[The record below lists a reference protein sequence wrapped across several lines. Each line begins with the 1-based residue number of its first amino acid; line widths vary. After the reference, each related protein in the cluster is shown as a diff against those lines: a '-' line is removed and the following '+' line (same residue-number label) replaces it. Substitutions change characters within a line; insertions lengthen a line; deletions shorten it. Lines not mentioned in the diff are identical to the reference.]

1 MSASRNCKWDE
12 LIDSP
17 CGSRNSQPITFRD
30 LLLLAAL
37 IAVSSQKA
45 LPQSDPPQPDSN
57 SALGALSILRRPS
70 IKVTLSSYP
79 QTMETPD
86 PPQWYIL
93 AYRGSPEDG
102 LFSIAVAKG
111 QIVQEK
117 PSLNLGEL
125 FKSPNPIAIERIAVD
140 SPTAFDIA
148 QQRAAANGRN
158 LGTASY
164 VLQQTGA
171 ESAPVWQIWCYDRG
185 GRYFGYL
192 ENRRH
197 QRRRHFRGRLAK
209 RAVKRRQP
217 WPNTPYVVA
226 MPPCESMRTS
236 L

>member
-1 MSASRNCKWDE
+1 MMTASLQR
-12 LIDSP
+12 
-17 CGSRNSQPITFRD
+17 
-30 LLLLAAL
+30 
-37 IAVSSQKA
+37 A
-45 LPQSDPPQPDSN
+45 LPQFDPPQPDSN
-57 SALGALSILRRPS
+57 SALGALSILPPEYQGYVV
-70 IKVTLSSYP
+70 KLSADDGD
-79 QTMETPD
+79 PD

-125 FKSPNPIAIERIAVD
+125 FKSPNPIAIERIAID

-158 LGTASY
+158 LGTVSY

-192 ENRRH
+192 EIVATN
-197 QRRRHFRGRLAK
+197 GNVISADDL
-209 RAVKRRQP
+209 
-217 WPNTPYVVA
+217 PNAP
-226 MPPCESMRTS
+226 
-236 L
+236 

>member
-1 MSASRNCKWDE
+1 MSASRNCKWDG
-12 LIDSP
+12 LLDSP
-17 CGSRNSQPITFRD
+17 CGSRNSQQMTFRY
-30 LLLLAAL
+30 LLLLAAM
-37 IAVSSQKA
+37 IAVSLQNA
-45 LPQSDPPQPDSN
+45 LPQFDPPQPDSN
-57 SALGALSILRRPS
+57 SALGALSILPPEYQGYVV
-70 IKVTLSSYP
+70 KLSADNGD
-79 QTMETPD
+79 PD
-86 PPQWYIL
+86 PSQWYIL

-125 FKSPNPIAIERIAVD
+125 FKSPNPIAIERIAID

-192 ENRRH
+192 EIVATS
-197 QRRRHFRGRLAK
+197 GDVISADDL
-209 RAVKRRQP
+209 
-217 WPNTPYVVA
+217 PNAP
-226 MPPCESMRTS
+226 
-236 L
+236 